1 MATTYRQAARNDRLN
16 CRSNAYPGPIEVAVP
31 SVVVVVAVVAVVV
44 TVSSVVV
51 AVVVTVTS
59 VVTSKPN
66 RTSDACRCGGLA

>member
-16 CRSNAYPGPIEVAVP
+16 CRSNAYPGPIEVAVS

-59 VVTSKPN
+59 MVTVVASKPN
-66 RTSDACRCGGLA
+66 GTSDACR